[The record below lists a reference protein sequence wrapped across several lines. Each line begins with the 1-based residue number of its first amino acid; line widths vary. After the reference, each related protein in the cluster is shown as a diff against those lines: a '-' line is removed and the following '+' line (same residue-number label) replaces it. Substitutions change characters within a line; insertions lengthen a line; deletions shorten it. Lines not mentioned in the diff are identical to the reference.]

1 MNPQAGIALFN
12 PRLFEEHT
20 IAQLQNEFNT
30 AQPYRHIVIDNF
42 LQTDFAEKLYEHFPP
57 TKVLRKH
64 YDGINERKAEGA
76 NFEDFHPDFSRLRE
90 ALMSPAFYAWVSRV
104 TGIQDVFITNDH
116 LGVGLHEGDN
126 GSFLDV
132 HIDFNIHPEKD
143 VHRRLNLL
151 IYMNRHWEPHYGGDL
166 ELWNAEVT
174 ECVKKVPP
182 AFNRAVI
189 FETSEIS
196 YHGYSRIQVPEGM
209 SRKSV
214 YAYFYTTER
223 ADAVPYHDTIFKAR
237 PQDSTVK
244 KLVTPVKERL
254 KNSVKAALKKVGIVL
269 K

>member
-1 MNPQAGIALFN
+1 MAGYSSLHIFN
-12 PRLFEEHT
+12 KQWFEPSAVESLRRSFS
-20 IAQLQNEFNT
+20 Q
-30 AQPYRHIVIDNF
+30 AQPYRHIVIDDF
-42 LQTDFAEKLYEHFPP
+42 LQHDFALQLYENFPP
-57 TKVLRKH
+57 TRVLRKH

-76 NFEDFHPDFSRLRE
+76 NFEDFHPNFGLLRQ
-90 ALMSPAFYAWVSRV
+90 ALMSEAFYDWVSAV
-104 TGIQDVFITNDH
+104 TGIAQVFITDDH

-151 IYMNRHWEPHYGGDL
+151 IYMNRHWQPSYGGDL
-166 ELWNAEVT
+166 ELWNASVT
-174 ECVKKVPP
+174 ECLKKISP

-196 YHGYSRIQVPEGM
+196 YHGYSRIQVPEGE

-214 YAYFYTTER
+214 YAYFYTHER

-237 PQDSTVK
+237 PNDNTVK
-244 KLVTPVKERL
+244 RLVTPVKEKL
-254 KNSVKAALKKVGIVL
+254 KNNIKAALKKVGIVL